1 MLGAVSIIASI
12 IGTFAVRSRAGNV
25 ERALYQGLIVS
36 GVLAALA
43 FIPITY
49 WMMRGLTFKIG
60 GRAAPHWWKF
70 YLCALIGIGVTA
82 CLFVITDY
90 FTSTRFAPV
99 KSTARAS
106 QTGHATN
113 IIQGLA
119 QGFQSTAPPAIVI
132 ALGILGA
139 WKLAGGG
146 TNGIYG
152 IGVAVMAQLS
162 LTGLIVALDAFGPI
176 TDNAGGI
183 AEMADLPEEVRN
195 VTDPLDAVGNT
206 TKAVTKGYAI
216 GSAALAALVLF
227 NAFQRELIASGKHP
241 TSRSATRRC

>member
-1 MLGAVSIIASI
+1 M
-12 IGTFAVRSRAGNV
+12 
-25 ERALYQGLIVS
+25 
-36 GVLAALA
+36 
-43 FIPITY
+43 
-49 WMMRGLTFKIG
+49 
-60 GRAAPHWWKF
+60 
-70 YLCALIGIGVTA
+70 IGVAVTA
-82 CLFVITDY
+82 LLFVITDY
-90 FTSTRFAPV
+90 YTSTRFRPV
-99 KSTARAS
+99 RTIAQAS

-119 QGFQSTAPPAIVI
+119 QGFQSTAAPALVL
-132 ALGILGA
+132 ALAILGA
-139 WKLAGGG
+139 NELA
-146 TNGIYG
+146 GIYG

-183 AEMADLPEEVRN
+183 AEMADLPEDVRN

-227 NAFQRELIASGKHP
+227 SAFKSELRRRGAAPDSTSTASS
-241 TSRSATRRC
+241 TSPAPRS